1 MPTRDEI
8 RDVID
13 ARMAE
18 LVGAAYTPNQAA
30 IKAGLLDA
38 IATGIVAWPGSG
50 GGSTVHEDTVDPD
63 ENADESQ
70 GYAIGWTWINTAT
83 PEEFVCVDAT
93 NGAAVWLSTTSG
105 ISAAAAGVIAG
116 TVVSAALATLA
127 TVASTGAHSDLSELD
142 YASSGHTGFVP
153 DTRTVNGHALSG
165 NVTVT
170 AADLSL
176 VIGTNVQAWD
186 TDLDAYAA
194 LATTG
199 LVARTGSG
207 TAAARTLTA
216 SSSRITVSNG
226 DGVSGNP
233 TLDVGPVAQIDVYTS
248 AGTTSGHTVPT
259 WAKSCRVI
267 MAGGAGGSGSG
278 RRAAAATN
286 AMGGGGGTGGAYTDL
301 IFDAAP
307 LVAAGTYSTTVGA
320 GGTAGAAVTVDST
333 NGNAGGDGGASSLDA
348 GGVTYATAPGGF
360 GGPGGT
366 ATSVSSATAA
376 NTWQWPSGSG
386 GAPGTASSGIGGN
399 AFVGPGGGGAGGW
412 LTSAGGRNDGW
423 AGGAGGKARDN
434 HSGLAGGT
442 GGGAAGTSATAPPN
456 GFSGDGGSGGAASSA
471 AAGGTGGAGT
481 RGGGAGGGGASRNS
495 NNSGAGN
502 VGGDGWVIVIWS

>member
-1 MPTRDEI
+1 MSILRRTVGR
-8 RDVID
+8 V
-13 ARMAE
+13 AE
-18 LVGAAYTPNQAA
+18 SL
-30 IKAGLLDA
+30 GLLRRAASVHAPPPGYSVIYDK
-38 IATGIVAWPGSG
+38 IGTGPVLVRPDGTERSLAGGSG
-50 GGSTVHEDTVDPD
+50 GG
-63 ENADESQ
+63 
-70 GYAIGWTWINTAT
+70 
-83 PEEFVCVDAT
+83 
-93 NGAAVWLSTTSG
+93 
-105 ISAAAAGVIAG
+105 G
-116 TVVSAALATLA
+116 TMNHAALTSNLAWAT
-127 TVASTGAHSDLSELD
+127 
-142 YASSGHTGFVP
+142 SGHTGTASRLAGWDGSNAATTYP
-153 DTRTVNGHALSG
+153 IGSSG
-165 NVTVT
+165 
-170 AADLSL
+170 
-176 VIGTNVQAWD
+176 GVQAWD
-186 TDLDAYAA
+186 TDLDALAA

-207 TAAARTLTA
+207 TAAARALTA
-216 SSSRITVSNG
+216 SSARITVSNG